1 MYCHA
6 LGVILGTIQES
17 LQEKEAA
24 SEPRPAGAAA
34 TPVRPRHSLQPKGS
48 CWYCDKP
55 VDNVRRFC
63 GKECADAFDEE
74 AEYNADAAADPER

>member
-1 MYCHA
+1 
-6 LGVILGTIQES
+6 LGTIQES

-24 SEPRPAGAAA
+24 ADAPPNAVVAQAR
-34 TPVRPRHSLQPKGS
+34 TRQSLPPKGA

-55 VDNVRRFC
+55 LDSVRRFC

-74 AEYNADAAADPER
+74 AVFSADAIANPPR